1 MTEYAIVVA
10 GQLFSTYAGMFF
22 LRLLL
27 LFPIRK
33 RGFGPMDDR
42 FDDLIVQWS
51 NGRSNGS
58 MVGPIIL
65 GLFNGPTL
73 CPILGPMVEWWVQ
86 WSKGQSSGPIVGAMV
101 RPMVQLSVQ

>member
-10 GQLFSTYAGMFF
+10 GQLFSTYVGMFF

-27 LFPIRK
+27 HFQIRK

-42 FDDLIVQWS
+42 FDDPMVQWS

-73 CPILGPMVEWWVQ
+73 CPILGPMFEWWVQ

-101 RPMVQLSVQ
+101 SLMVQLSVQ